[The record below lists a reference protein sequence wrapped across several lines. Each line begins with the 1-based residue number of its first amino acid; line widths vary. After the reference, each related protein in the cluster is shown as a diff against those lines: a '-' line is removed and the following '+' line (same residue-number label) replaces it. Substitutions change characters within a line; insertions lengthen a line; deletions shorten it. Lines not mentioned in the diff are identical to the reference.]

1 MKLYQKIDNNGIL
14 HVMPRNKIVIIKD
27 GMQIFNPTEDML
39 YEDGWEGHVLP
50 NCQVSEEEMLAMERE
65 HMIDDILTYDSSSE
79 VNIFY
84 VGGLPVWL
92 DKATRAGLMLRF
104 QAEQA
109 IGKFETSL
117 WYNGFEFKLSLTD
130 AMQMLYAVEVYASTC
145 YDNTQRHIYNIK
157 MINDIDSLKEYNYKD
172 GYPEKL
178 KF

>member
-27 GMQIFNPTEDML
+27 DMQIFNPTEDML
-39 YEDGWEGHVLP
+39 YEDGWERHVLP
-50 NCQVSEEEMLAMERE
+50 NCQVSEEEMLATERE

-104 QAEQA
+104 QAEKEMG
-109 IGKFETSL
+109 ITETTL
-117 WYNGFEFKLSLTD
+117 WYEDYVFTLPIDT
-130 AMQMLYAVEVYASTC
+130 AVRMLYAVEVYASQC
-145 YDNTQRHIYNIK
+145 YDRTQYHINAVK
-157 MINDIDSLKEYNYKD
+157 KLQTIDEVKEYDYKS
-172 GYPEKL
+172 GYPDKL
-178 KF
+178 YF